1 MSFSIHGG
9 ADANS
14 EALLLLLVLLR
25 SMDHTWYGAE
35 VLFLWEG
42 QEISFW
48 EFPGGP
54 LVSTPLFHCR
64 EVSSHKRHT
73 AAKNK

>member
-25 SMDHTWYGAE
+25 SRDQTRYGAE
-35 VLFLWEG
+35 VLFFWEG

-48 EFPGGP
+48 EFPGSP
-54 LVSTPLFHCR
+54 LVRTPLFHCR